1 MATVPQARYVPNPAY
16 GGRKERDG
24 FVCGNPTGKHSTGLW
39 CVVVKVGPDG
49 VGVRDTK
56 DLADATLS
64 FSREEWG
71 AFVEA
76 VKAGEFDV

>member
-1 MATVPQARYVPNPAY
+1 MNTMPQSRYRPNEAY

-24 FVCGNPTGKHSTGLW
+24 FVCGDPTGKHSTGLW
-39 CVVVKVGPDG
+39 CVAVKISDEG

-56 DLADATLS
+56 DVNDTTLN

-71 AFVEA
+71 AFIKA
-76 VKAGEFDV
+76 VKDGEFDV